1 MNAAFGHTVT
11 LQSRVA
17 AGKDAY
23 GNTTYTT
30 SSTTLNNVP
39 IWPAGSSELLQG
51 QDILTDTLVAL
62 FPHGTTVEPTDRV
75 VAFGR
80 TYEVTGSPF
89 DWVSPWTGTKP
100 GVQVNLK
107 AVTG

>member
-1 MNAAFGHTVT
+1 VNAFGQTVT
-11 LQSRVA
+11 LQSRAVS
-17 AGKDAY
+17 GKDDY

-30 SSTTLNNVP
+30 TSTVLHNVP
-39 IWPAGSSELLQG
+39 IWPAGSTELLQG

-62 FPHGTTVEPTDRV
+62 FPHGTVVSPTDRV
-75 VAFGR
+75 LAYGR

-89 DWVSPWTGTKP
+89 DWVSPWTSTKA

-107 AVTG
+107 VVTG

>member
-1 MNAAFGHTVT
+1 MNAFGQTVT
-11 LQSRVA
+11 LQSRTVS
-17 AGKDAY
+17 GKDAY
-23 GNTTYTT
+23 GNTTYSETE
-30 SSTTLNNVP
+30 TLLQNVP

-62 FPHGTTVEPTDRV
+62 FPHGTVVSPTDRV
-75 VAFGR
+75 LAYGR

-89 DWVSPWTGTKP
+89 DWVSPFTSTRA

-107 AVTG
+107 VVTG